1 MDKTGL
7 TALLEKADRYLTGG
21 CLGSFR
27 MPDEVAT
34 VFHRGEGSKIYDV
47 TGREYIDFVLGSG
60 PMILGHAQADVVSAV
75 QAQVA
80 RGSTFYGLNE
90 PIIHLA
96 ERIVEASP
104 CGEAI
109 RFNSSGTEGTFSAL
123 RMARAFTGKEKILK
137 FEGGWHGGHD
147 YAQQST
153 TPPAPTDSPIAVADS
168 YGIPKAVGQSV
179 LISPFNDP
187 DTATDLICSYAGDLA
202 AVIVEPF
209 QRSIKP
215 EPGFLEALRE
225 ATRANGVILIY
236 DEVVTGFRIAWG
248 GAQERYG
255 VIPDLAVYGKTISGG
270 YPLAAICGR
279 ADVLACADPRRK
291 GKGPYTFVSGTT
303 NGNPISAT
311 AGLATIEILARD
323 GVYEH
328 LYEIPGRLKEGLEG
342 IGRDLGLPLQVI
354 GEGPVLQPFFYDGE
368 IRTYADTLKAD
379 STAAR
384 QLGIEMIKRDIFFNI
399 NGKLYFS
406 LAHTEQ
412 DIDHTLEVAKEA
424 LKHVEMGVNG

>member
-1 MDKTGL
+1 MDDTGL
-7 TALLEKADRYLTGG
+7 KRLLEKADQYLTGG

-60 PMILGHAQADVVSAV
+60 PMILGHAHRDVVSAV

-96 ERIVEASP
+96 ERVVEASP

-137 FEGGWHGGHD
+137 FEGGWHGAHD

-153 TPPAPTDSPIAVADS
+153 TPPEPTDSPIAVADS
-168 YGIPKAVGQSV
+168 HGIPRVVGQTV

-187 DTATDLICSYAGDLA
+187 DTATDLISSYAGDLA

-209 QRSIKP
+209 QRSLTP
-215 EPGFLEALRE
+215 EPGFLEALRK
-225 ATRANGVILIY
+225 ATQANGVILIY

-248 GAQERYG
+248 GAQEKYG
-255 VIPDLAVYGKTISGG
+255 VIPDLAVYGKTIRGG
-270 YPLAAICGR
+270 YPLAAIWAGR
-279 ADVLACADPRRK
+279 VDP
-291 GKGPYTFVSGTT
+291 
-303 NGNPISAT
+303 
-311 AGLATIEILARD
+311 AGSRQT
-323 GVYEH
+323 
-328 LYEIPGRLKEGLEG
+328 P
-342 IGRDLGLPLQVI
+342 
-354 GEGPVLQPFFYDGE
+354 
-368 IRTYADTLKAD
+368 
-379 STAAR
+379 STST
-384 QLGIEMIKRDIFFNI
+384 G
-399 NGKLYFS
+399 
-406 LAHTEQ
+406 
-412 DIDHTLEVAKEA
+412 
-424 LKHVEMGVNG
+424 

>member
-1 MDKTGL
+1 
-7 TALLEKADRYLTGG
+7 
-21 CLGSFR
+21 
-27 MPDEVAT
+27 
-34 VFHRGEGSKIYDV
+34 
-47 TGREYIDFVLGSG
+47 
-60 PMILGHAQADVVSAV
+60 MILGHAHSDVVSAV
-75 QAQVA
+75 QAQVS

-96 ERIVEASP
+96 ERDVEASP

-137 FEGGWHGGHD
+137 FEGGWHGAHD

-153 TPPAPTDSPIAVADS
+153 TPPEPTDSPIAVADS
-168 YGIPKAVGQSV
+168 HGIPRVVGQTV

-187 DTATDLICSYAGDLA
+187 DTATDLISSYAGDLA
-202 AVIVEPF
+202 AVIVAPF
-209 QRSIKP
+209 QRSLTP

-225 ATRANGVILIY
+225 ATQANGVILIY

-248 GAQERYG
+248 GAQEKYG
-255 VIPDLAVYGKTISGG
+255 VIPDLAVYGKTLSGG

-279 ADVLACADPRRK
+279 AEILACADPRRK
-291 GKGPYTFVSGTT
+291 SKAPYTFVSGTT
-303 NGNPISAT
+303 NGNPVSAT
-311 AGLATIEILARD
+311 AGLATIDILAKD
-323 GVYEH
+323 GVYEQ
-328 LYEIPGRLKEGLEG
+328 LYEIPGRLKVGLEA
-342 IGRDLGLPLQVI
+342 IGRELGLPLQLI

-368 IRTYADTLKAD
+368 IRTYSDTLKAD
-379 STAAR
+379 SNAAR

-412 DIDHTLEVAKEA
+412 DIDLTLDVAKEA
-424 LKHVEMGVNG
+424 LKQVEMGVDG